1 MQSLEA
7 AGVKQGQRVLIHAGA
22 GGVGHFA
29 VQLAK
34 ARGAHVITTA
44 GPRNVDFVQQ
54 VGSQSSMSIPTG
66 HTIALFMAMQ
76 QSQELFATPLTTEH
90 ASQQFHHPMPYN
102 DSWLAF
108 QRDVGYLCRSWAQ
121 MRP

>member
-1 MQSLEA
+1 M
-7 AGVKQGQRVLIHAGA
+7 LIHAGA

-54 VGSQSSMSIPTG
+54 VAPT
-66 HTIALFMAMQ
+66 Q
-76 QSQELFATPLTTEH
+76 V
-90 ASQQFHHPMPYN
+90 Y
-102 DSWLAF
+102 D
-108 QRDVGYLCRSWAQ
+108 LCANMHVPSL
-121 MRP
+121 